1 VQINRI
7 LIWSLWANLS
17 LSFSVST
24 GNCDSGIPGSSQV
37 GTFRAVASSLSR
49 AMTGFCKISY
59 KKRPINK
66 ILNIVGE
73 DKHNNSRKIE
83 NN

>member
-59 KKRPINK
+59 KKDLLIRYLILLVK
-66 ILNIVGE
+66 ISITIAE
-73 DKHNNSRKIE
+73 R
-83 NN
+83 